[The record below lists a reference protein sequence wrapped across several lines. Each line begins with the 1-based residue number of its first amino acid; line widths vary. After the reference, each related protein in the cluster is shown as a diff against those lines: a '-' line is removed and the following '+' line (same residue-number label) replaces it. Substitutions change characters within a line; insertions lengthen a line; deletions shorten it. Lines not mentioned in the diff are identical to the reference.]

1 MGVLL
6 GKPYLLSPGEFSLWL
21 CFSCAKSNSST
32 TIPCHSLLWR
42 NVIEQNP
49 SASMGERFGHRAQ
62 LIQEIEEGSASI
74 LSSSPVPHTYGN
86 ISSMSSQR
94 SYLEIKVTTSNWQ
107 FLIGGMFCM
116 GLFSPWKRKKWDVD
130 EGRGGMSSTSE
141 DRRAQLSSRFHS
153 NRALIMHAFHWQFL
167 WKLVKTESTAHSRW

>member
-1 MGVLL
+1 MSFITLT
-6 GKPYLLSPGEFSLWL
+6 ECNW
-21 CFSCAKSNSST
+21 A
-32 TIPCHSLLWR
+32 
-42 NVIEQNP
+42 NP

-94 SYLEIKVTTSNWQ
+94 SYLEIKVTTSNWH

-116 GLFSPWKRKKWDVD
+116 GLFSPWKRKKLCWW
-130 EGRGGMSSTSE
+130 RQRGMSSTSE
-141 DRRAQLSSRFHS
+141 DRRAQLSSRFQN

-167 WKLVKTESTAHSRW
+167 WKLIKTESTAHSRW